1 MLYLHVNLACRLPR
15 APHGINA
22 PQGEPRLRSTEGAR
36 REACVTLVRSAS
48 GSREPACGENMKL
61 RYKIL
66 NGIAVIVAL
75 GVLTLAIAMSHNSPC
90 SPAPVLPAG
99 ATPMKAI
106 VHRCYGSPDVIRYE
120 DVPRP
125 VPADNEILVKVHA
138 ASVNPLDWH
147 YLEGT
152 PYIVRLGAGFGTPDN
167 PRLGV
172 DFSGTVEAVGKDV
185 RRFKP
190 GDEVFGGKFGALADY
205 IAVREERAVVLKPAT
220 VTHEQAAAVAI
231 AGITALQ
238 ALRDEG
244 HIHAGENVLVNGA
257 SGGVGTFAVQIA
269 KSFGANVTGVC
280 STRNVDLVRS
290 IGADRVI
297 DYTREDFTQGA
308 QRYDLIVD
316 NVGTHSLLEYKRVM
330 NPGGRLVI
338 IGSTT
343 PGNWFGW
350 LSKPIQAWILSPFT
364 SQKFATIFAE
374 LTQEDLGRL
383 AELMQ
388 SGKLTPVID
397 RTYKLSDSA
406 EAMRYLEKGH
416 ARGKV
421 VVALE

>member
-1 MLYLHVNLACRLPR
+1 
-15 APHGINA
+15 
-22 PQGEPRLRSTEGAR
+22 
-36 REACVTLVRSAS
+36 
-48 GSREPACGENMKL
+48 MKL

-66 NGIAVIVAL
+66 SVIGVIVVLGGLAL
-75 GVLTLAIAMSHNSPC
+75 GLAMSHNSPC
-90 SPAPVLPAG
+90 SSAPPLPAG

-120 DVPRP
+120 DLPRP
-125 VPADNEILVKVHA
+125 APADNEILVKVQA

-152 PYIVRLGAGFGTPDN
+152 PYMLRIEAGFGTPDD

-172 DFSGTVEAVGKDV
+172 DFSGTVDAVGKSIS
-185 RRFKP
+185 RFKP
-190 GDEVFGGKFGALADY
+190 GDEVFGGKFGALAQY
-205 IAVREERAVVLKPAT
+205 IVVREERAVALKPAS

-238 ALRDEG
+238 ALRDNG
-244 HIHAGENVLVNGA
+244 HIHAGQNVLVNGA

-280 STRNVDLVRS
+280 STHNVDLVRS
-290 IGADRVI
+290 IGADHVI

-316 NVGTHSLLEYKRVM
+316 NVGSHSLLEYKRVM
-330 NPGGRLVI
+330 SPGGILVI

-350 LSKPIQAWILSPFT
+350 LWKPFQAWVLSPFT
-364 SQKFATIFAE
+364 SQKFTTIFAE
-374 LTQEDLGRL
+374 LNKDDLGLL

-388 SGKLTPVID
+388 SGKLTAVID

-406 EAMRYLEKGH
+406 EALRYLEKGH

-421 VVALE
+421 VVAVE

>member
-1 MLYLHVNLACRLPR
+1 
-15 APHGINA
+15 
-22 PQGEPRLRSTEGAR
+22 
-36 REACVTLVRSAS
+36 
-48 GSREPACGENMKL
+48 MKL

-66 NGIAVIVAL
+66 SVIGVIVVLGGLAL
-75 GVLTLAIAMSHNSPC
+75 GLAMSHNSPC
-90 SPAPVLPAG
+90 SSAPPLPAG

-120 DVPRP
+120 DLPRP
-125 VPADNEILVKVHA
+125 APADNEILVKVQA

-152 PYIVRLGAGFGTPDN
+152 PYLLRIEAGFGTPDD

-172 DFSGTVEAVGKDV
+172 DFAGTVEAVGKNIS
-185 RRFKP
+185 RFKR
-190 GDEVFGGKFGALADY
+190 GDEVFGGKFGALAQY
-205 IAVREERAVVLKPAT
+205 IVVREERAVALKPAS

-231 AGITALQ
+231 AGVTALQ
-238 ALRDEG
+238 ALRDKG
-244 HIHAGENVLVNGA
+244 HIRAAQNVLINGA

-280 STRNVDLVRS
+280 STRNVELVRS
-290 IGADRVI
+290 IGADHVI
-297 DYTREDFTQGA
+297 DYSREDFTHGA

-330 NPGGRLVI
+330 NPGGILVI

-343 PGNWFGW
+343 VGNWFGW
-350 LSKPIQAWILSPFT
+350 LSKPFQAWVLSPFT
-364 SQKFATIFAE
+364 SQKFITIFAE
-374 LTQEDLGRL
+374 LNKEDLGWL

-406 EAMRYLEKGH
+406 EALRYLEKGH

-421 VVALE
+421 VVAVE